1 MNLDGQVEV
10 ASRKYDSRLRDEA
23 ARTTRRRVVDA
34 ARELFLTEGYAG
46 TTVRKIAASAGVS
59 EQTVY
64 TRIGNKAAILK
75 AVYDVMLAGDDEPV
89 PVAERPEFLRMRDAP
104 DARSLLS
111 TYAEVATGIYTRL
124 RPVLEL
130 VYGARAVEPDLDLL
144 ASTVAAERRVGTLMF
159 ARNFV
164 SRGFARP
171 GLGVDDLVD
180 IVWVLNSPEVYLL
193 QVRENHLGDAEFQRW
208 LATTL
213 EICLVSPATRADG
226 P

>member
-1 MNLDGQVEV
+1 M
-10 ASRKYDSRLRDEA
+10 SPRKYDSRLRDES
-23 ARTTRRRVVDA
+23 ARTTRTQVVAA
-34 ARELFLTEGYAG
+34 ARELFLAEGYAG
-46 TTVRKIAASAGVS
+46 TTVRKIAAAAGVS

-89 PVAERPEFLRMRDAP
+89 PMADRPEFRRMRDAP

-111 TYAEVATGIYTRL
+111 SYAEVATRMDARL

-144 ASTVAAERRVGTLMF
+144 ASTMAAERRTGTLMF

-164 SRGFARP
+164 ARGFARP
-171 GLGVDDLVD
+171 GLGVDDVVD

-193 QVRENHLGDAEFQRW
+193 QVRDNRLGDAEFQRW
-208 LATTL
+208 LAATL
-213 EICLVSPATRADG
+213 QTCLVAPAG
-226 P
+226 PRS